1 MLLVVDSSNYINES
15 KIILLKKVNQ
25 GRRMNHERKNRSHE
39 RDEYPPHKELRK
51 LFNHIRW
58 ILTQK

>member
-1 MLLVVDSSNYINES
+1 MSVRTDLMKE
-15 KIILLKKVNQ
+15 
-25 GRRMNHERKNRSHE
+25 MNI
-39 RDEYPPHKELRK
+39 PPHKELRK